1 MIRRRHYLLAALII
15 LFSLCLFGCRIDPVK
30 KNDRNAAT
38 LILATTT
45 STHDSGLLD
54 YLIPKFEDN
63 YDVRIKTIAVGTGEA
78 IAMGKKGQVD
88 VLLVHSRK
96 AEDEFMNEG
105 YGSLRKDVMY
115 NEFVV
120 IGPKKDPADIKN
132 SEPGQAFTEIAATN
146 SSFVSRGDDSGTHK
160 KELSIW
166 EEIDLDPNGD
176 WYIESG
182 QGMGQTA
189 RIADEKQAYTL
200 IDKATY
206 LALKDTL
213 DLEIL
218 IQNQEVLFNP
228 YGVIAVSPER
238 FSKVNNKDAILFI
251 NWLVSDEIQE
261 LIGDFGKQDHGEALF
276 TPNADN

>member
-1 MIRRRHYLLAALII
+1 MIRRRHYALAALIV
-15 LFSLCLFGCRIDPVK
+15 LSSLCLFGCRIDPVK
-30 KNDRNAAT
+30 KNGRTTTT

-45 STHDSGLLD
+45 STQDSGLLD

-96 AEDEFMNEG
+96 VEDEFMNEG

-120 IGPKKDPADIKN
+120 IGPKNDPAEIKN
-132 SEPGQAFTEIAATN
+132 SEPGQAFTEIAMTN
-146 SSFVSRGDDSGTHK
+146 STFVSRGDDSGTHK

-166 EEIDLDPNGD
+166 EKIDLDPDGD

-228 YGVIAVSPER
+228 YGVIAISSER

-261 LIGDFGKQDHGEALF
+261 FIGDFGKQDHGEALF